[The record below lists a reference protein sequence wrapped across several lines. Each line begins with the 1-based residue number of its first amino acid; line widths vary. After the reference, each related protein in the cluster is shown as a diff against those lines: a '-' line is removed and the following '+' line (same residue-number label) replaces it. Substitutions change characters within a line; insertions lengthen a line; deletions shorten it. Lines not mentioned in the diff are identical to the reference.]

1 LLISAVHEIPVPDES
16 VCDNNPS
23 SALDAGKSV

>member
-23 SALDAGKSV
+23 SALDAG